1 MGISVKRIVLTTVLA
16 VLLVIVFGWVIMMQN
31 HATLVRNHAGDE
43 TLKLDVVASALE
55 EIESR
60 WRIMEQRIEERYKVD
75 TLLSAFALR
84 SVVEQKGDQA
94 VALYSNGAVI
104 RVQGDEITAP
114 EGIDRRLG
122 LTADLIKGR
131 DGLFSSPENKDTL
144 VVYSRISDPYY
155 CVEWKEN
162 TSIPQE
168 VEQTIDIP
176 GILRK
181 TETAYD
187 VYALCA
193 VKDPSAE
200 GERRVLYSNDIFT
213 DLEEIF
219 SITQMQDL
227 SIEET
232 EVSAGKEQ
240 KALSYKSGT
249 ISLEG
254 AGFRYIKCDVP
265 AINGYLI
272 LLSIQPN
279 LYVKALS
286 QGTYMF
292 TALIL
297 FVAAL
302 LVSGFCLYGYIKHND
317 LSAAEETRYRP
328 SNVRRFVSLCGVIGV
343 ILIFLSGMLI
353 YSLNGL
359 YDDTARGRERLRM
372 LEESFDL
379 YAERIKQNMDRFSD
393 IYLDY
398 GTHIAE
404 AMDKYPQ
411 LREQS
416 VLKTLADSISA
427 SSITLYDANGDETVS
442 SGEYIGLSLGKN
454 PESATYDF
462 RRILKGVPSVVHSKE
477 ADETT
482 GQSEVRVGV
491 RIRDDS
497 DPSRYGAMILCVD
510 PDTWNIGF
518 FDITDYV
525 LRNLAG
531 DDVILCIVSPET
543 GEILSSSEKSL
554 VHRKVSALGLSES
567 QLQGGVITDGNMD
580 NRAMFVTSQ
589 ELAAGKTGNDA
600 QDSGTLIAVYAAPKA
615 SLFAGMMS
623 SSLAGAVMFLGIY
636 ILLAWLVIGPYTD
649 AFYEKYRREGRWR
662 NETQKRWKGAAAYFT
677 SIRPEKTGL
686 ITMEVIIALY
696 LIQQIPIADFH
707 TAISRNSVYYYLT
720 SGNWEKGL
728 NLFAIAGIL
737 ILLGQIVFAVIV
749 SRLILTA
756 VSTFV
761 GAKGKTICRL
771 IRSLILYVALFAFV
785 IIALTDIGIS
795 MAAILTAVGTL
806 GIAVSLG
813 AQHFVSDIIAGL
825 TMVFEGTVHVG
836 DIVKLGN
843 GSKVYHGEVREIGLR
858 FIRIQTSGGNIVTLS
873 NRDIDMTTNMTTM
886 NSRCTCSF
894 TISSD
899 NPIEEIEELLKTELP
914 KIGEEDSRILYGP
927 EYCGISALEA
937 GSMTL
942 LVTAECREQ
951 DLTDVQLAI
960 NHALQH
966 ILTQNGYRI

>member
-1 MGISVKRIVLTTVLA
+1 M
-16 VLLVIVFGWVIMMQN
+16 
-31 HATLVRNHAGDE
+31 
-43 TLKLDVVASALE
+43 
-55 EIESR
+55 
-60 WRIMEQRIEERYKVD
+60 
-75 TLLSAFALR
+75 
-84 SVVEQKGDQA
+84 
-94 VALYSNGAVI
+94 
-104 RVQGDEITAP
+104 
-114 EGIDRRLG
+114 
-122 LTADLIKGR
+122 
-131 DGLFSSPENKDTL
+131 
-144 VVYSRISDPYY
+144 
-155 CVEWKEN
+155 
-162 TSIPQE
+162 
-168 VEQTIDIP
+168 
-176 GILRK
+176 
-181 TETAYD
+181 
-187 VYALCA
+187 
-193 VKDPSAE
+193 
-200 GERRVLYSNDIFT
+200 
-213 DLEEIF
+213 
-219 SITQMQDL
+219 
-227 SIEET
+227 
-232 EVSAGKEQ
+232 
-240 KALSYKSGT
+240 
-249 ISLEG
+249 
-254 AGFRYIKCDVP
+254 
-265 AINGYLI
+265 
-272 LLSIQPN
+272 
-279 LYVKALS
+279 
-286 QGTYMF
+286 
-292 TALIL
+292 
-297 FVAAL
+297 
-302 LVSGFCLYGYIKHND
+302 
-317 LSAAEETRYRP
+317 
-328 SNVRRFVSLCGVIGV
+328 
-343 ILIFLSGMLI
+343 
-353 YSLNGL
+353 
-359 YDDTARGRERLRM
+359 DD
-372 LEESFDL
+372 
-379 YAERIKQNMDRFSD
+379 
-393 IYLDY
+393 
-398 GTHIAE
+398 
-404 AMDKYPQ
+404 
-411 LREQS
+411 
-416 VLKTLADSISA
+416 
-427 SSITLYDANGDETVS
+427 
-442 SGEYIGLSLGKN
+442 
-454 PESATYDF
+454 
-462 RRILKGVPSVVHSKE
+462 
-477 ADETT
+477 
-482 GQSEVRVGV
+482 
-491 RIRDDS
+491 
-497 DPSRYGAMILCVD
+497 
-510 PDTWNIGF
+510 
-518 FDITDYV
+518 
-525 LRNLAG
+525 
-531 DDVILCIVSPET
+531 
-543 GEILSSSEKSL
+543 
-554 VHRKVSALGLSES
+554 
-567 QLQGGVITDGNMD
+567 
-580 NRAMFVTSQ
+580 RAMFVTSQ

-707 TAISRNSVYYYLT
+707 TALSRNSVYYYLT
-720 SGNWEKGL
+720 SGKWEKGL

-836 DIVKLGN
+836 DIVKIGN

-927 EYCGISALEA
+927 VYCGISALEA